1 LAQDITVFNSVVN
14 HPNKATSKSGM
25 MRGIFSSCAIIALGF
40 ALAEDSASDQSLR
53 AVKATPAQHQS
64 AVLRPETPT
73 RALRICN
80 AFVNKQ
86 PLKVRCLRTAED
98 MGTLAYKECKDH
110 QLPLQEGDQIQFKS
124 DTADVG
130 TFAVAGLPRSPV
142 TLLLIVSNKKGH
154 GSMAAF
160 KSHAF
165 ADGADGT
172 AQVAVVDTYQ
182 GVNITDVSVRI
193 RDEVQK
199 TGDEASL
206 GEELPLNSVVA
217 VSPGNY
223 RVELAG
229 GDGKPVSF
237 TSLDAQAK
245 VSYVVMRVGGEDEG
259 SPQEV
264 VVFPQMSSAAR
275 VGTFLA
281 MFLSVAFL
289 LH

>member
-1 LAQDITVFNSVVN
+1 
-14 HPNKATSKSGM
+14 
-25 MRGIFSSCAIIALGF
+25 MRGIFSSCVVLALGL
-40 ALAEDSASDQSLR
+40 ALGDDSTSDGSLR
-53 AVKATPAQHQS
+53 AVKANPARQS
-64 AVLRPETPT
+64 SVLRTDTPS
-73 RALRICN
+73 RSLRICN

-86 PLKVRCLRTAED
+86 PLKIRCLRTSED

-110 QLPLQEGDQIQFKS
+110 QLPLQEGDQIQFKADS
-124 DTADVG
+124 ADVG

-154 GSMAAF
+154 AATAAF

-165 ADGADGT
+165 ADGGDGT

-182 GVNITDVSVRI
+182 GVNISEVTVRI
-193 RDEVQK
+193 RDEAQQ
-199 TGDEASL
+199 TGGDEAAI

-229 GDGKPVSF
+229 SDGKPVSF

-245 VSYVVMRVGGEDEG
+245 VSYVVMRVGGETEG

-264 VVFPQMSSAAR
+264 VVFPQLSSAAR
-275 VGTFLA
+275 VAPLLA
-281 MFLSVAFL
+281 LFMSMAFV